1 MLNLDTAPAT
11 PEEDAAWA
19 DLERALSD
27 LRAGRLEPS
36 PCWIT
41 GPSVAMRRRVG
52 AAIGNT
58 NTSYHGRITP
68 SAVSINPVDHERL
81 DFTAGGPKP
90 DED

>member
-19 DLERALSD
+19 DREALLKLASE
-27 LRAGRLEPS
+27 LRAGRFDPTPLS
-36 PCWIT
+36 D
-41 GPSVAMRRRVG
+41 VAAVRRRVG
-52 AAIGNT
+52 AAIGST
-58 NTSYHGRITP
+58 NRHHGRIAP

-90 DED
+90 EDD